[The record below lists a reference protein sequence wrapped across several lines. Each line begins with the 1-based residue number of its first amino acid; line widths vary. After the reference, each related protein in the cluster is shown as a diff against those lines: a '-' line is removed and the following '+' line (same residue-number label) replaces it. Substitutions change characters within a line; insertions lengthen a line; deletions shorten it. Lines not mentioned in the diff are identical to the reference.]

1 MSPEFRS
8 RVFTPLI
15 LPVTVIGAIL
25 AFAFALSR
33 VLLAVPEVTATITG
47 ISVAG
52 YILLV
57 AALVAARP
65 RITPRA
71 LAVGLV
77 LGFAGVL
84 VAGAVAG
91 AAGMRPVEKHGA
103 EAAGEASATGGEAGG
118 GATVVPPD
126 ALVFKTETAL
136 KFVQAPTTAKAGEM
150 TIALE
155 NSAGLIHNVTFV
167 GVNGDKPVVEASKAT
182 KIGKVTL
189 SPGTVTYY
197 CSIPGHRQAGMEGTI
212 TVQ

>member
-1 MSPEFRS
+1 MTPEFRS

-15 LPVTVIGAIL
+15 LPVTVIGVIL
-25 AFAFALSR
+25 AFALALSR
-33 VLLAVPEVTATITG
+33 VLLAVPESIATITG
-47 ISVAG
+47 ISVAS
-52 YILLV
+52 YVLLV

-91 AAGMRPVEKHGA
+91 SAGMRSLEEPGA
-103 EAAGEASATGGEAGG
+103 EGASLAGEGEAAAGETVIPPGALAFKADAALQFVEAPAT
-118 GATVVPPD
+118 AT
-126 ALVFKTETAL
+126 
-136 KFVQAPTTAKAGEM
+136 AGEV
-150 TIALE
+150 TVALE
-155 NSAGLIHNVTFV
+155 NSAGLAHNIVFE
-167 GVNGDKPVVEASKAT
+167 GYNSDEPVVEVSNGT
-182 KIGKVTL
+182 EVGTVSL
-189 SPGTVTYY
+189 PPGTVTYY